1 MVVMLLLSLFVVVVG
16 VGSDGC
22 GGCWGREYLG
32 QPPGL
37 SSARLGIAAD
47 LALLAAQ
54 AGPLGFGGLLP

>member
-22 GGCWGREYLG
+22 GGWGREYLG